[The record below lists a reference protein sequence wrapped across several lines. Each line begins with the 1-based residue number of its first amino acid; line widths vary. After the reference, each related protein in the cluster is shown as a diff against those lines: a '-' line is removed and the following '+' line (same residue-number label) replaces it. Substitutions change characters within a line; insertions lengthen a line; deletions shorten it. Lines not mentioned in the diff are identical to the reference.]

1 MIVLTQSYYVHSASF
16 FQCILLYMLLEPYLY
31 TRTKS
36 NFLTVKYVTFLS
48 YRKFVMDLDS
58 KYDEL

>member
-1 MIVLTQSYYVHSASF
+1 MFYLSF
-16 FQCILLYMLLEPYLY
+16 SI
-31 TRTKS
+31 
-36 NFLTVKYVTFLS
+36 NVTFLS